1 VVSRTEEQA
10 WNACQLLVPVTRP
23 ARQLW
28 VYRKPAV
35 VLGRSQSRTVC
46 AKDVHRRTDVDV
58 VERQSGGGAV
68 LVGPWMLSASVV
80 LPAAHP
86 LVSKGVTSSYK
97 WIGEAYASVLRQMGI
112 AARSLTPEQVMPA
125 RQHDTGIDWAC
136 FGSLSPWE
144 VVVAGRKILGLAQ
157 TRRRTGVL
165 LVAGLLLDRPDWS
178 LLCRAMGKPAQSADL
193 LVEKTT
199 SCAEEF
205 GGPLPRLELAYRV
218 GTALREAMTWPTQ
231 DSGWKRH
238 DVIPAFA

>member
-1 VVSRTEEQA
+1 MLPTCIPRVVSRAEEQA
-10 WNACQLLVPVTRP
+10 WNGRQLLVPVTRP
-23 ARQLW
+23 ARQMW

-35 VLGRSQSRTVC
+35 VLGRAQHRTVC
-46 AKDVHRRTDVDV
+46 VEDVHRRIDVDV

-112 AARSLTPEQVMPA
+112 AV
-125 RQHDTGIDWAC
+125 
-136 FGSLSPWE
+136 GSLSPWE

-218 GTALREAMTWPTQ
+218 GTALREAMAWPTQ